1 MLIIFEKIILINE
14 YNFMFMYIEVART
27 ITSAMKS
34 SMTIILFHWSQ
45 VSKHPTCKPIIDAWF
60 GRFKVNINL
69 NIFLSY

>member
-14 YNFMFMYIEVART
+14 YNFRFTYIEAART

-34 SMTIILFHWSQ
+34 LMTILLFNWSQ
-45 VSKHPTCKPIIDAWF
+45 VSKHLACKPIIDAWYR
-60 GRFKVNINL
+60 RFKVNINL